1 MANFSFLKK
10 VERKV
15 VDKYYA
21 MTFAEF
27 KKMVLME
34 QNKS

>member
-15 VDKYYA
+15 VDKKYGL
-21 MTFAEF
+21 TFADF
-27 KKMVLME
+27 KRMNHK
-34 QNKS
+34 K